1 MREIISNPIKQKA
14 MQSRYTVRRCVGHFF
29 DDVTRKTVH
38 IDLGEVSIRFPFV
51 FRAASSSV
59 ITPSCLEGFEDAAP
73 SAEKMYGSYVI
84 PVLTLMDE
92 SLTC

>member
-1 MREIISNPIKQKA
+1 
-14 MQSRYTVRRCVGHFF
+14 
-29 DDVTRKTVH
+29 
-38 IDLGEVSIRFPFV
+38 LGEVSIRFPFV